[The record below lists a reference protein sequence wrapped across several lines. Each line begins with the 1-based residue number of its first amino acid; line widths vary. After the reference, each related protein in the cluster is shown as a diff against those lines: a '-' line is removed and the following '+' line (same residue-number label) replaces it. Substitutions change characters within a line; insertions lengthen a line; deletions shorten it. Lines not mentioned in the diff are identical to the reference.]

1 MKKIT
6 FAVAA
11 CAMFAFAACSNSAE
25 TAGTDTLQKD
35 SSVEP
40 AAEVTSTIDT
50 LKNIK
55 GQDSAYVFKG
65 VKADGTDS
73 VVLAEVK

>member
-1 MKKIT
+1 
-6 FAVAA
+6 
-11 CAMFAFAACSNSAE
+11 
-25 TAGTDTLQKD
+25 LQKD
-35 SSVEP
+35 SAVEP